1 MDEANQLGA
10 KWDKDKKQL
19 YIAPN
24 NPNKEQ
30 MLAKWSKA
38 ITFSSSSQNNKS
50 LFKFFNPA
58 FSNSSAFT
66 SNNK

>member
-38 ITFSSSSQNNKS
+38 VTFSSSQNNKS
-50 LFKFFNPA
+50 LSTFFK
-58 FSNSSAFT
+58 SSSTT
-66 SNNK
+66 SSSDNK